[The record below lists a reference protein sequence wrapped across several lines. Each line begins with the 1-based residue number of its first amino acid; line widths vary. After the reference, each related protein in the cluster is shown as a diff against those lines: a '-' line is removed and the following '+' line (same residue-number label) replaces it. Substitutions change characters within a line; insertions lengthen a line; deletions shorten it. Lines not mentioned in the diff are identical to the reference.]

1 MAESRI
7 VQDKES
13 PRSKYNIGKLAHKER
28 RVVDPYYLETYFFLV
43 FFYGQDDVDQI
54 MNLKKTEEIVMNF
67 TPSPI

>member
-13 PRSKYNIGKLAHKER
+13 PRSKYNIMNLAHKEGE
-28 RVVDPYYLETYFFLV
+28 LLTHTIWKHTFFQCFL
-43 FFYGQDDVDQI
+43 YGKDDVDQI